1 MRRLSLTFIGMLSLG
16 VAAVPALAGESVPPL
31 TDDPGKLVKELN
43 PEAPPPKVTRHGVIR
58 RPGQIQTF
66 SFFTAS
72 GLNRYAVCPS
82 RSLDVV
88 MGIRVR
94 GLGTR
99 IVNRAGRGRCET
111 FSFRAPRSLPVKV
124 AIAGAHGTTG
134 AWGFAALP

>member
-1 MRRLSLTFIGMLSLG
+1 MRRLSLTFVSMLSLSI
-16 VAAVPALAGESVPPL
+16 AAVPALADENVPSPTNSSV
-31 TDDPGKLVKELN
+31 KLLKKPT
-43 PEAPPPKVTRHGVIR
+43 PEPPPPKILRHGVTP
-58 RPGQIQTF
+58 RPGQIKTF

-82 RSLDVV
+82 SSLDVV
-88 MGIRVR
+88 MGIRVK

-111 FSFRAPRSLPVKV
+111 FNFRAPRSLPVRV